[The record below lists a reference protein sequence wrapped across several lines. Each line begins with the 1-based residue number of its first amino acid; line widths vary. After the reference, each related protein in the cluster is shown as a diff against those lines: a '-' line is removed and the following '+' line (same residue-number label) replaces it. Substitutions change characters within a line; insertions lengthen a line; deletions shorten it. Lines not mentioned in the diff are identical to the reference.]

1 MSRRV
6 TPIRVTLA
14 SRRLQARIQQ
24 ENAAA
29 VPRAAAFA
37 TTLAVHPRIELDA
50 LEAAAREAL
59 RVSIHT
65 NALIHANQIACDFAL
80 LRNRSEIRQRVI
92 GGEQ

>member
-1 MSRRV
+1 M
-6 TPIRVTLA
+6 TLA

-29 VPRAAAFA
+29 VPKAAELTTTFA
-37 TTLAVHPRIELDA
+37 RHPRIDLDA

-59 RVSIHT
+59 RVLIHT

-80 LRNRSEIRQRVI
+80 LRSRSESRQRLTRR
-92 GGEQ
+92 EQ